1 MRDEILD
8 ILREYMIK
16 ENRCIFF
23 STHITSNLEKIA
35 DYIIYINKS
44 RIVYSGFKDELI
56 EKYCLIKGG
65 KEDLPASKRDC
76 IIGLREH
83 IGGFEGMI
91 EVSQIGGF
99 PPTVIRESL
108 IIFT

>member
-1 MRDEILD
+1 LSIYLLILSSDPVMRDEILD

-35 DYIIYINKS
+35 DYIIYINK
-44 RIVYSGFKDELI
+44 G
-56 EKYCLIKGG
+56 
-65 KEDLPASKRDC
+65 RDC